1 MADRDPIPERVAAQQ
16 SRVPEPPPPPKRS
29 LWRWLLWL
37 TILGVLAVSGLKLLP
52 KQNVGEPTRAGRF
65 AGIGPMAVSTAVLQK
80 GDLAVRLNA
89 LGTVTPTASV
99 TVKTQIAGRLVK
111 VAFQEGQMVKEGDFL
126 AEIDTR
132 PYQAALDQSEGQLAR
147 DQALLRNAETDLA
160 RYRTLVQQDSIARQ
174 QRDNQEYLVRQYQ
187 GTVKSDQAMVD
198 NARLNLA
205 YCRIVAPI
213 SGRVGLRLVDQG
225 NYVQLSDTSAITT
238 ITQTKPITVLFS
250 VPEDNVPAV
259 AKRLRE
265 GATLAVA
272 AYDRARSQVLAK
284 GRVLTMDNQIDPA
297 TGTVKI
303 KAQFDNDD
311 EVLFPNQFVNVELLV
326 DTARDVVL
334 LPTTAVQRGAPG
346 MFVYVVNTADS
357 TVSVK
362 PVKLG
367 RTDGDR
373 VAVESGVEAGN
384 VVVIDGADRLRDG
397 GRVML
402 PGEGRPAGG
411 GRQGG
416 GRGERPKSG
425 P

>member
-1 MADRDPIPERVAAQQ
+1 MADRDPLPERVAAQQ
-16 SRVPEPPPPPKRS
+16 SRVPEPPPKRS

-37 TILGVLAVSGLKLLP
+37 TILGVLVVSGLKLLP
-52 KQNVGEPTRAGRF
+52 KANVGEPARAGRF

-89 LGTVTPTASV
+89 LGTVTPMASV

-111 VAFQEGQMVKEGDFL
+111 VAFQEGQMIKEGDFL

-132 PYQAALDQSEGQLAR
+132 PYQAALDQAEGQLAR

-265 GATLAVA
+265 GATLAVT

-284 GRVLTMDNQIDPA
+284 GSVLTMDNQIDSA

-303 KAQFDNDD
+303 KAVFENAD
-311 EVLFPNQFVNVELLV
+311 EALFPNQFVNVELLV

-416 GRGERPKSG
+416 GRGERPKGGS
-425 P
+425 